1 MELKLRNG
9 YQTWISNEYPTKNY
23 KISAYE
29 TEENKFSLY
38 KYMEGVYKYKTKSGF
53 EKLPII

>member
-1 MELKLRNG
+1 MDTKH
-9 YQTWISNEYPTKNY
+9 EYPTKNY